1 MHRNAGSVRFPMLID
16 DDSHAHTGGL
26 FGTSHTSITYRKHHQ
41 SLPNGHRY
49 HRIFNALRIH
59 KTNSSFH
66 LQNPAFFTYHHLSSN
81 SQKPSTVAGPNTFAN
96 WASHGSWRGPVVP
109 WPCDENSET
118 SLGNL
123 EASKVTGGYPK
134 SFKNRPWLS
143 IETHCFGGSPILG
156 DPILQR
162 HTTELLGIEI
172 PRPWGYCLRLFYG
185 DICNQHQPTISWCGR
200 LPCFLHHLTILP
212 TAGISLSGGG
222 LFWSQEMYPLV
233 I

>member
-1 MHRNAGSVRFPMLID
+1 MMIHTHTPAVCLELLILVSPTENIINLCQTGIDIIESSMHWE
-16 DDSHAHTGGL
+16 
-26 FGTSHTSITYRKHHQ
+26 SIRQIVHF
-41 SLPNGHRY
+41 
-49 HRIFNALRIH
+49 IF
-59 KTNSSFH
+59 KTPH
-66 LQNPAFFTYHHLSSN
+66 FFTYHHLSSN